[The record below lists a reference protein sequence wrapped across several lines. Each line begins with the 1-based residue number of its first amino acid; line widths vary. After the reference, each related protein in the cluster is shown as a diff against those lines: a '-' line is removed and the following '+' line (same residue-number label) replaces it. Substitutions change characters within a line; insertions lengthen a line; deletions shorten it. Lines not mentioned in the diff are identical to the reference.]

1 MSNKKKVVA
10 EIVLTIILS
19 VLICTGIVCIGE
31 NTKPQEIS
39 RQAVDVKYTE
49 AHDEIETTVE
59 YTFDILNG
67 GFVLVPI
74 TKTVHCEDKYEIEYL
89 ILYSNQSEKRI
100 WQEVSKDEYLKAE
113 VKINEG
119 K

>member
-1 MSNKKKVVA
+1 MSNKKVVA
-10 EIVLTIILS
+10 KIILAVILS
-19 VLICTGIVCIGE
+19 VLICTGIVCIGD

-39 RQAVDVKYTE
+39 RQVVDVKYTE

-59 YTFDILNG
+59 YAFDILNG
-67 GFVLVPI
+67 GFALVPI
-74 TKTVHCEDKYEIEYL
+74 TETVHYEDKYEIEYL
-89 ILYSNQSEKRI
+89 ILYSNQPEKRI